1 MKIITHNKNS
11 VLTKVVT
18 YFVILFLFL
27 LNLYLNYTYYTISK
41 KVLLCN
47 LNESH
52 IITESQLIINT
63 ENKLLNLGQIL
74 RSKFS
79 ISM

>member
-41 KVLLCN
+41 NVLLCN